1 MTKQEAAIKYITENY
16 LEFNRL
22 RHDIVS
28 DKLQIRMEADLE
40 SSTTQGASVQR
51 SKAAVQNGSELW
63 REMTKHD
70 INSIVCHCA
79 QEYDANITSRE
90 VMTAL
95 QSDLIPDVH
104 PLREYINALPA
115 WKPESGD
122 WIDFVA
128 SQVRVKNNDNKV
140 SGNNNDNTDN
150 LRPNQYPLGAQG
162 EENTQQPKQLDSTT
176 FQSTPFAHEAHRGP
190 RCSQQHSER
199 LGEAYKNDNID
210 NFRGNQYPCR
220 DEDDL
225 NQQLKQ
231 LDSTTYSARNN
242 TASGEGNNTTP
253 DRPRGLSERTSC
265 CQTTTLLDRPYGA
278 ERPMNLTGE
287 ADLTVSEAH
296 DLTSNSSQR
305 ERSEAERLW
314 RVCFKKWF
322 VAMVASWMKD
332 EVVNHQ
338 VLVLIG
344 KQGIFKTTWLEHLIP
359 PHLRAYACKLANSND
374 LNKDERLRIAEFG
387 LISLDEIDS
396 MNNRELNQLKSVI
409 TATDVNERAA
419 YAYTKERRVRLASFC
434 ASGNRRD
441 FLTDI
446 TGNRRWLPFE
456 VESIQNPFYSILP
469 YEQMYAQAWALAQ
482 DPMFSYWFDLDEI
495 EVLEEHNQHFRDES
509 NEEQLLPILFDVPA
523 EGRGEFMTT
532 AQISERLV
540 SYGNIKKPMALSRL
554 GMVLGGIGYRAVTR
568 KINNTRARGWIVYQR
583 DTEEINSLKR
593 LLKDG

>member
-1 MTKQEAAIKYITENY
+1 MTKQETAIKYITENY
-16 LEFNRL
+16 LDYNRL

-28 DKLQIRMEADLE
+28 DKLQIRMDLE
-40 SSTTQGASVQR
+40 KVKGEEHPKTPRAFLGTPLRLEVKG
-51 SKAAVQNGSELW
+51 GEYW

-104 PLREYINALPA
+104 PLREYVLSCGEWTEEQP
-115 WKPESGD
+115 D
-122 WIDFVA
+122 WIDWVA
-128 SQVRVKNNDNKV
+128 QQVTVK
-140 SGNNNDNTDN
+140 
-150 LRPNQYPLGAQG
+150 PLG
-162 EENTQQPKQLDSTT
+162 D
-176 FQSTPFAHEAHRGP
+176 EAKGDKARG
-190 RCSQQHSER
+190 
-199 LGEAYKNDNID
+199 
-210 NFRGNQYPCR
+210 
-220 DEDDL
+220 
-225 NQQLKQ
+225 
-231 LDSTTYSARNN
+231 
-242 TASGEGNNTTP
+242 
-253 DRPRGLSERTSC
+253 
-265 CQTTTLLDRPYGA
+265 
-278 ERPMNLTGE
+278 
-287 ADLTVSEAH
+287 
-296 DLTSNSSQR
+296 
-305 ERSEAERLW
+305 ERLW
-314 RVCFKKWF
+314 RGCFKKWF
-322 VAMVASWMKD
+322 VAMVASWMND

-456 VESIQNPFYSILP
+456 VESIQNPFYTILP
-469 YEQMYAQAWALAQ
+469 YERMYAQAWALAQ
-482 DPMFSYWFDLDEI
+482 DPLFSYWFDLDEI

-540 SYGNIKKPMALSRL
+540 TYGNIKKPMALSRL
-554 GMVLGGIGYRAVTR
+554 GMVLGAAGYQSTRPKIGGRL
-568 KINNTRARGWIVYQR
+568 IRGWLVYQR
-583 DTEEINSLKR
+583 DTDEIASLKR
-593 LLKDG
+593 ILKE

>member
-16 LEFNRL
+16 LEYRRL
-22 RHDIVS
+22 RHDIVA
-28 DKLQIRMEADLE
+28 DKLQVRLLGDEAKGKRQE
-40 SSTTQGASVQR
+40 YW
-51 SKAAVQNGSELW
+51 KELS
-63 REMTKHD
+63 KHD

-104 PLREYINALPA
+104 PLREYVLSCGGWTEEQP
-115 WKPESGD
+115 D
-122 WIDFVA
+122 WIDWVA
-128 SQVRVKNNDNKV
+128 SQVRVKT
-140 SGNNNDNTDN
+140 S
-150 LRPNQYPLGAQG
+150 P
-162 EENTQQPKQLDSTT
+162 E
-176 FQSTPFAHEAHRGP
+176 
-190 RCSQQHSER
+190 
-199 LGEAYKNDNID
+199 
-210 NFRGNQYPCR
+210 
-220 DEDDL
+220 
-225 NQQLKQ
+225 
-231 LDSTTYSARNN
+231 SA
-242 TASGEGNNTTP
+242 T
-253 DRPRGLSERTSC
+253 DRPKGLSERTAC
-265 CQTTTLLDRPYGA
+265 CQTTMLLDRPYGA
-278 ERPMNLTGE
+278 DRPMNLTSE
-287 ADLTVSEAH
+287 AGLTVSEAH
-296 DLTSNSSQR
+296 GLTSNSSQS
-305 ERSEAERLW
+305 ERSKADRLW
-314 RVCFKKWF
+314 RGCFKKWF

-344 KQGIFKTTWLEHLIP
+344 RQGIYKTTWLEHLIP

-456 VESIQNPFYSILP
+456 VESIQNPFYTLLP
-469 YEQMYAQAWALAQ
+469 YERMYAQAWALAQ
-482 DPMFSYWFDLDEI
+482 DPLFSYWFDLDEI
-495 EVLEEHNQHFRDES
+495 EVLEQHNQHFRDES

-540 SYGNIKKPMALSRL
+540 TYGNIKKPMALSRL
-554 GMVLGGIGYRAVTR
+554 GMVLGAAGYQSTRPKIGGRL
-568 KINNTRARGWIVYQR
+568 IRGWLVYQR
-583 DTEEINSLKR
+583 DTDEIASLKR
-593 LLKDG
+593 LLKE

>member
-1 MTKQEAAIKYITENY
+1 MTKQEAAITYIRENY
-16 LEFNRL
+16 LDFNRL
-22 RHDIVS
+22 RHDVVS
-28 DKLQIRMEADLE
+28 DKLQVRCAHSLGDEANRLLGE
-40 SSTTQGASVQR
+40 RQ
-51 SKAAVQNGSELW
+51 EYW

-104 PLREYINALPA
+104 PLREYVLSCRP
-115 WKPESGD
+115 WSGETD

-128 SQVRVKNNDNKV
+128 RQVHVKNNNQ
-140 SGNNNDNTDN
+140 NNIN
-150 LRPNQYPLGAQG
+150 
-162 EENTQQPKQLDSTT
+162 
-176 FQSTPFAHEAHRGP
+176 
-190 RCSQQHSER
+190 QQHSA
-199 LGEAYKNDNID
+199 GEQHTPAA
-210 NFRGNQYPCR
+210 GSS
-220 DEDDL
+220 L
-225 NQQLKQ
+225 
-231 LDSTTYSARNN
+231 SARCVVASAIVVENN
-242 TASGEGNNTTP
+242 VVDVVVNNNP
-253 DRPRGLSERTSC
+253 
-265 CQTTTLLDRPYGA
+265 
-278 ERPMNLTGE
+278 
-287 ADLTVSEAH
+287 ADA
-296 DLTSNSSQR
+296 
-305 ERSEAERLW
+305 LW
-314 RVCFKKWF
+314 RICFKKWF
-322 VAMVASWMKD
+322 VAMVASWMRD

-344 KQGIFKTTWLEHLIP
+344 KQGIYKTTWLEHLIP
-359 PHLRAYACKLANSND
+359 PHLRAYACKLTNSND

-456 VESIQNPFYSILP
+456 VESIQNPFFTTLP
-469 YEQMYAQAWALAQ
+469 YEMMYAQAWALAN
-482 DPMFSYWFDLDEI
+482 DPTFCYWFELDEI

-523 EGRGEFMTT
+523 EGKGEFMTT

-540 SYGNIKKPMALSRL
+540 SYGNIKKPMAIGRL
-554 GMVLGGIGYRAVTR
+554 GVLLGQKGYRSVQRQLGGH
-568 KINNTRARGWIVYQR
+568 RARGWIVYQR
-583 DTEEINSLKR
+583 DTNEIESIKR
-593 LLKDG
+593 LLAK

>member
-1 MTKQEAAIKYITENY
+1 MTKQECAIKYITENY
-16 LEFNRL
+16 LDYRRL
-22 RHDIVS
+22 RHDIVA
-28 DKLQIRMEADLE
+28 DKLQIRMADSLE
-40 SSTTQGASVQR
+40 DASL
-51 SKAAVQNGSELW
+51 QNAPVGLQFRGSEYW

-104 PLREYINALPA
+104 PLREYVLSCGEWTEEQP
-115 WKPESGD
+115 D

-128 SQVRVKNNDNKV
+128 RQVRMKENDN
-140 SGNNNDNTDN
+140 
-150 LRPNQYPLGAQG
+150 
-162 EENTQQPKQLDSTT
+162 EENVCK
-176 FQSTPFAHEAHRGP
+176 E
-190 RCSQQHSER
+190 
-199 LGEAYKNDNID
+199 DNI
-210 NFRGNQYPCR
+210 NNLRGNQLP
-220 DEDDL
+220 
-225 NQQLKQ
+225 
-231 LDSTTYSARNN
+231 A
-242 TASGEGNNTTP
+242 APMGNNPTPSYTTLHHTTP
-253 DRPRGLSERTSC
+253 S
-265 CQTTTLLDRPYGA
+265 
-278 ERPMNLTGE
+278 
-287 ADLTVSEAH
+287 ADA
-296 DLTSNSSQR
+296 
-305 ERSEAERLW
+305 LW
-314 RVCFKKWF
+314 HQCFKKWF

-396 MNNRELNQLKSVI
+396 MNNRELHQLKSVI

-456 VESIQNPFYSILP
+456 VESIQNPFFTTLP
-469 YEQMYAQAWALAQ
+469 YELMYAQAWALAQ
-482 DPMFSYWFDLDEI
+482 DPTFSYWFDLDEI

-523 EGRGEFMTT
+523 EGKGEFMTT

-540 SYGNIKKPMALSRL
+540 TYGNIKKPMALSRL
-554 GMVLGGIGYRAVTR
+554 GMVLGTVGYKAISPRINGTR
-568 KINNTRARGWIVYQR
+568 TRGWIVYQR
-583 DTEEINSLKR
+583 NRDEIETMKR
-593 LLKDG
+593 LLKE

>member
-16 LEFNRL
+16 LEFNAL
-22 RHDIVS
+22 RHDVIA
-28 DKLQIRMEADLE
+28 DKLQVRVAHSLSAPHNATSVIGDPAEDAASGYSLE
-40 SSTTQGASVQR
+40 FKG
-51 SKAAVQNGSELW
+51 KEYW

-70 INSIVCHCA
+70 INSIVCHAA

-104 PLREYINALPA
+104 PLREYILSLPA
-115 WKPESGD
+115 FTPDQPD
-122 WIDFVA
+122 WIDMVA
-128 SQVRVKNNDNKV
+128 QQVTV
-140 SGNNNDNTDN
+140 S
-150 LRPNQYPLGAQG
+150 PSPLS
-162 EENTQQPKQLDSTT
+162 DS
-176 FQSTPFAHEAHRGP
+176 
-190 RCSQQHSER
+190 
-199 LGEAYKNDNID
+199 L
-210 NFRGNQYPCR
+210 
-220 DEDDL
+220 ED
-225 NQQLKQ
+225 
-231 LDSTTYSARNN
+231 A
-242 TASGEGNNTTP
+242 ASGYSLEFKGK
-253 DRPRGLSERTSC
+253 E
-265 CQTTTLLDRPYGA
+265 
-278 ERPMNLTGE
+278 
-287 ADLTVSEAH
+287 
-296 DLTSNSSQR
+296 
-305 ERSEAERLW
+305 LW
-314 RVCFKKWF
+314 RACFKKWF

-456 VESIQNPFYSILP
+456 VESIQNPFYTLLP
-469 YEQMYAQAWALAQ
+469 YERMYAQAWALAQ
-482 DPMFSYWFDLDEI
+482 DPLFSYWFDLDEI

-523 EGRGEFMTT
+523 EGKGEFMTT

-540 SYGNIKKPMALSRL
+540 TYGNIKKPMALGRL
-554 GMVLGGIGYRAVTR
+554 GVLMGSMGYRSVTR
-568 KINNTRARGWIVYQR
+568 GNRQARLRGWIVYQR
-583 DTEEINSLKR
+583 DTEEIAANKK
-593 LLKDG
+593 LLAKECVTV

>member
-16 LEFNRL
+16 LDYRRL
-22 RHDIVS
+22 RHDIVA
-28 DKLQIRMEADLE
+28 DKLQVRIAHSLSAPHNATSVIGDPAEDAALSGYSLE
-40 SSTTQGASVQR
+40 FKG
-51 SKAAVQNGSELW
+51 GEYW

-104 PLREYINALPA
+104 PLREYINALPRYT
-115 WKPESGD
+115 PDQPD

-128 SQVRVKNNDNKV
+128 QQVRVRE
-140 SGNNNDNTDN
+140 S
-150 LRPNQYPLGAQG
+150 
-162 EENTQQPKQLDSTT
+162 
-176 FQSTPFAHEAHRGP
+176 
-190 RCSQQHSER
+190 
-199 LGEAYKNDNID
+199 
-210 NFRGNQYPCR
+210 
-220 DEDDL
+220 
-225 NQQLKQ
+225 
-231 LDSTTYSARNN
+231 SA
-242 TASGEGNNTTP
+242 
-253 DRPRGLSERTSC
+253 DRPKGLSERTAC
-265 CQTTTLLDRPYGA
+265 CQTTMLLDRPYGA
-278 ERPMNLTGE
+278 ERPTNLTGE
-287 ADLTVSEAH
+287 AGLTVSEAH
-296 DLTSNSSQR
+296 GLTSNSSQS
-305 ERSEAERLW
+305 ERSKADRLW
-314 RVCFKKWF
+314 RICFKKWF

-344 KQGIFKTTWLEHLIP
+344 RQGIYKTTWLEHLIP

-456 VESIQNPFYSILP
+456 VESIQNPFFTTLP
-469 YEQMYAQAWALAQ
+469 YERMYAQAWALAQ
-482 DPMFSYWFDLDEI
+482 DPLFSYWFDLDEI

-509 NEEQLLPILFDVPA
+509 NEEQLRPILFDVPA

-540 SYGNIKKPMALSRL
+540 TYGNIKKPMALSRL
-554 GMVLGGIGYRAVTR
+554 GVVMSSMGYRSVTR
-568 KINNTRARGWIVYQR
+568 GNRQARLRGWIVYQR
-583 DTEEINSLKR
+583 DAEEIAASKK
-593 LLKDG
+593 LLAKECVTV

>member
-1 MTKQEAAIKYITENY
+1 MNKQECAIKYVEDNY
-16 LEFNRL
+16 LQFNRL
-22 RHDIVS
+22 RHDIIA
-28 DKLQIRMEADLE
+28 DKLQVRCAHPIGERLRAPHDTSVAGDPAEAKGE
-40 SSTTQGASVQR
+40 RQEQ
-51 SKAAVQNGSELW
+51 W

-70 INSIVCHCA
+70 INSIVCHAA

-104 PLREYINALPA
+104 PLREYVLSCGEWTEEQP
-115 WKPESGD
+115 D
-122 WIDFVA
+122 WIDWVA
-128 SQVRVKNNDNKV
+128 SQVRVK
-140 SGNNNDNTDN
+140 
-150 LRPNQYPLGAQG
+150 PLG
-162 EENTQQPKQLDSTT
+162 D
-176 FQSTPFAHEAHRGP
+176 EAKGDKARG
-190 RCSQQHSER
+190 
-199 LGEAYKNDNID
+199 
-210 NFRGNQYPCR
+210 
-220 DEDDL
+220 
-225 NQQLKQ
+225 
-231 LDSTTYSARNN
+231 
-242 TASGEGNNTTP
+242 
-253 DRPRGLSERTSC
+253 
-265 CQTTTLLDRPYGA
+265 
-278 ERPMNLTGE
+278 
-287 ADLTVSEAH
+287 
-296 DLTSNSSQR
+296 
-305 ERSEAERLW
+305 ERLW
-314 RVCFKKWF
+314 RGCFKKWF

-456 VESIQNPFYSILP
+456 VESIQNPFTTILP
-469 YEQMYAQAWALAQ
+469 YERMYAQAWALAQ
-482 DPMFSYWFDLDEI
+482 DPLFSYWFDLEEI
-495 EVLEEHNQHFRDES
+495 EVLEQHNQYFRDES

-540 SYGNIKKPMALSRL
+540 TYGNIKKPMALSRL
-554 GMVLGGIGYRAVTR
+554 GMVLGAAGYRSTR
-568 KINNTRARGWIVYQR
+568 PKIGGRLIRGWLVYQR
-583 DTEEINSLKR
+583 DTDEVASLRR
-593 LLKDG
+593 LLKE

>member
-1 MTKQEAAIKYITENY
+1 MTKQECAIKYITENY
-16 LEFNRL
+16 LDYNRL
-22 RHDIVS
+22 RHDVIA
-28 DKLQIRMEADLE
+28 DKMQVRDE
-40 SSTTQGASVQR
+40 TG
-51 SKAAVQNGSELW
+51 W

-70 INSIVCHCA
+70 INSIVCHAA

-104 PLREYINALPA
+104 PLREYVLSCHEWTEEQP
-115 WKPESGD
+115 D
-122 WIDFVA
+122 WIDLVA
-128 SQVRVKNNDNKV
+128 QQVTVK
-140 SGNNNDNTDN
+140 
-150 LRPNQYPLGAQG
+150 PLG
-162 EENTQQPKQLDSTT
+162 D
-176 FQSTPFAHEAHRGP
+176 EAKGD
-190 RCSQQHSER
+190 
-199 LGEAYKNDNID
+199 K
-210 NFRGNQYPCR
+210 
-220 DEDDL
+220 
-225 NQQLKQ
+225 
-231 LDSTTYSARNN
+231 AR
-242 TASGEGNNTTP
+242 GEG
-253 DRPRGLSERTSC
+253 
-265 CQTTTLLDRPYGA
+265 
-278 ERPMNLTGE
+278 
-287 ADLTVSEAH
+287 
-296 DLTSNSSQR
+296 
-305 ERSEAERLW
+305 LW
-314 RVCFKKWF
+314 RGCFKKWF
-322 VAMVASWMKD
+322 VAMVASWMRD

-344 KQGIFKTTWLEHLIP
+344 RQGIYKTTWLEHLIP

-456 VESIQNPFYSILP
+456 VEEIQNPFFTTLP
-469 YEQMYAQAWALAQ
+469 YERMYAQAWALAQ
-482 DPMFSYWFDLDEI
+482 DPLFCYWFELDEI
-495 EVLEEHNQHFRDES
+495 EVLEQHNQHFRDES

-523 EGRGEFMTT
+523 EGKGEFMTT

-554 GMVLGGIGYRAVTR
+554 GMVLGTAGYKATKR
-568 KINNTRARGWIVYQR
+568 KIGNTQTRGWIVYQR
-583 DTEEINSLKR
+583 DTDEISALR
-593 LLKDG
+593 RILKD

>member
-16 LEFNRL
+16 LNYNRL

-28 DKLQIRMEADLE
+28 DKLQIRMEKPAPAPSLKGGELSSQRMSFPLGEDLGE
-40 SSTTQGASVQR
+40 
-51 SKAAVQNGSELW
+51 AVW

-104 PLREYINALPA
+104 PLREYVLSCGEWTEEQP
-115 WKPESGD
+115 D
-122 WIDFVA
+122 WIDWVA
-128 SQVRVKNNDNKV
+128 QQVTVK
-140 SGNNNDNTDN
+140 
-150 LRPNQYPLGAQG
+150 PLG
-162 EENTQQPKQLDSTT
+162 D
-176 FQSTPFAHEAHRGP
+176 EAKGDK
-190 RCSQQHSER
+190 
-199 LGEAYKNDNID
+199 A
-210 NFRGNQYPCR
+210 
-220 DEDDL
+220 
-225 NQQLKQ
+225 
-231 LDSTTYSARNN
+231 
-242 TASGEGNNTTP
+242 
-253 DRPRGLSERTSC
+253 
-265 CQTTTLLDRPYGA
+265 
-278 ERPMNLTGE
+278 
-287 ADLTVSEAH
+287 
-296 DLTSNSSQR
+296 
-305 ERSEAERLW
+305 RSEGLW
-314 RVCFKKWF
+314 RGCFKKWF

-456 VESIQNPFYSILP
+456 VESIQNPFYTLLP
-469 YEQMYAQAWALAQ
+469 YERMYAQAWALAQ
-482 DPMFSYWFDLDEI
+482 DPLFSYWFDLDEI

-523 EGRGEFMTT
+523 EGKGEFMTT

-540 SYGNIKKPMALSRL
+540 TYGNIKKPMALSRL
-554 GMVLGGIGYRAVTR
+554 GMVLGTAGYKATKR
-568 KINNTRARGWIVYQR
+568 KIGNTQTRGWIVYQR
-583 DTEEINSLKR
+583 DTDEISALR
-593 LLKDG
+593 RILKD

>member
-1 MTKQEAAIKYITENY
+1 MTKQECAIKYITENY
-16 LEFNRL
+16 LDYNRL
-22 RHDIVS
+22 RHDVIA
-28 DKLQIRMEADLE
+28 DKMQVRDE
-40 SSTTQGASVQR
+40 TG
-51 SKAAVQNGSELW
+51 W

-70 INSIVCHCA
+70 INSIVCHAA

-104 PLREYINALPA
+104 PLREYVLSCGEWTAEQP
-115 WKPESGD
+115 D
-122 WIDFVA
+122 WIDLVA
-128 SQVRVKNNDNKV
+128 SQVHVRE
-140 SGNNNDNTDN
+140 SATD
-150 LRPNQYPLGAQG
+150 RC
-162 EENTQQPKQLDSTT
+162 
-176 FQSTPFAHEAHRGP
+176 EAPVDRHFVAVDGR
-190 RCSQQHSER
+190 
-199 LGEAYKNDNID
+199 
-210 NFRGNQYPCR
+210 
-220 DEDDL
+220 
-225 NQQLKQ
+225 
-231 LDSTTYSARNN
+231 SAAPVVFHNES
-242 TASGEGNNTTP
+242 TASNA
-253 DRPRGLSERTSC
+253 SELQCSASETN
-265 CQTTTLLDRPYGA
+265 Y
-278 ERPMNLTGE
+278 
-287 ADLTVSEAH
+287 SEATH
-296 DLTSNSSQR
+296 SSQS
-305 ERSEAERLW
+305 ERSEADRLW
-314 RVCFKKWF
+314 RVCLKKWF

-456 VESIQNPFYSILP
+456 VEEIQNPFYTLLP
-469 YEQMYAQAWALAQ
+469 YERMYAQAWALAQ
-482 DPMFSYWFDLDEI
+482 DPLFSYWFDLDEI

-540 SYGNIKKPMALSRL
+540 TYGNIKKPMALGRL
-554 GMVLGGIGYRAVTR
+554 GVLMGSMGYRSVTR
-568 KINNTRARGWIVYQR
+568 GNRQARLRGWIVYQR
-583 DTEEINSLKR
+583 DTEEIATNKK
-593 LLKDG
+593 LLAKECVTV

>member
-1 MTKQEAAIKYITENY
+1 MTKQECAIKYITENY
-16 LEFNRL
+16 LDYNRL
-22 RHDIVS
+22 RHDVIA
-28 DKLQIRMEADLE
+28 DKLQVRDE
-40 SSTTQGASVQR
+40 TG
-51 SKAAVQNGSELW
+51 W

-70 INSIVCHCA
+70 INSIVCHAA

-104 PLREYINALPA
+104 PLREYVLSCGEWTEDQP
-115 WKPESGD
+115 D
-122 WIDFVA
+122 WIDLVA
-128 SQVRVKNNDNKV
+128 QQVHVRE
-140 SGNNNDNTDN
+140 S
-150 LRPNQYPLGAQG
+150 AG
-162 EENTQQPKQLDSTT
+162 ES
-176 FQSTPFAHEAHRGP
+176 
-190 RCSQQHSER
+190 
-199 LGEAYKNDNID
+199 
-210 NFRGNQYPCR
+210 
-220 DEDDL
+220 
-225 NQQLKQ
+225 
-231 LDSTTYSARNN
+231 SA
-242 TASGEGNNTTP
+242 
-253 DRPRGLSERTSC
+253 D
-265 CQTTTLLDRPYGA
+265 
-278 ERPMNLTGE
+278 
-287 ADLTVSEAH
+287 
-296 DLTSNSSQR
+296 
-305 ERSEAERLW
+305 RLW
-314 RVCFKKWF
+314 RECFKKWF

-344 KQGIFKTTWLEHLIP
+344 RQGIYKTTWLEHLIP

-456 VESIQNPFYSILP
+456 VEEIQNPFFTTLP
-469 YEQMYAQAWALAQ
+469 YERMYAQAWALAQ
-482 DPMFSYWFDLDEI
+482 DPLFCYWFELDEI

-523 EGRGEFMTT
+523 EGKGEFMTT

-540 SYGNIKKPMALSRL
+540 TYGNIKKPMALGRL
-554 GMVLGGIGYRAVTR
+554 GVLMGSMGYRSVTR
-568 KINNTRARGWIVYQR
+568 GNRQARLRGWIVYQR
-583 DTEEINSLKR
+583 DTEEIAANKK
-593 LLKDG
+593 LLAKECVTV

>member
-16 LEFNRL
+16 LDYSRL
-22 RHDIVS
+22 RHDVIA
-28 DKLQIRMEADLE
+28 DKLQVRME
-40 SSTTQGASVQR
+40 
-51 SKAAVQNGSELW
+51 NGW

-70 INSIVCHCA
+70 INSIVCHAA

-104 PLREYINALPA
+104 PLREYVLSCREWTEEQP
-115 WKPESGD
+115 D
-122 WIDFVA
+122 WIDWVA
-128 SQVRVKNNDNKV
+128 SQVHVVDAN
-140 SGNNNDNTDN
+140 
-150 LRPNQYPLGAQG
+150 
-162 EENTQQPKQLDSTT
+162 
-176 FQSTPFAHEAHRGP
+176 
-190 RCSQQHSER
+190 
-199 LGEAYKNDNID
+199 
-210 NFRGNQYPCR
+210 
-220 DEDDL
+220 
-225 NQQLKQ
+225 
-231 LDSTTYSARNN
+231 
-242 TASGEGNNTTP
+242 
-253 DRPRGLSERTSC
+253 
-265 CQTTTLLDRPYGA
+265 
-278 ERPMNLTGE
+278 
-287 ADLTVSEAH
+287 AD
-296 DLTSNSSQR
+296 
-305 ERSEAERLW
+305 RLW
-314 RVCFKKWF
+314 RGCFKKWF

-456 VESIQNPFYSILP
+456 VESIQNPFYTILP
-469 YEQMYAQAWALAQ
+469 YERMYAQAWALAH
-482 DPMFSYWFDLDEI
+482 DPLFSYWFDLDEI

-509 NEEQLLPILFDVPA
+509 NEEQLLDVYFAVPA
-523 EGRGEFMTT
+523 EGASNTKFLTT
-532 AQISERLV
+532 AEISERLIY
-540 SYGNIKKPMALSRL
+540 YGNIKRPLSLSRL
-554 GMVLGGIGYRAVTR
+554 GVLLSQKGFLSIR
-568 KINNTRARGWIVYQR
+568 KGSPQRRGWIVYER
-583 DTEEINSLKR
+583 DNEEINTERRILSKT
-593 LLKDG
+593 